1 MGRPT
6 MDSFPDAAV
15 LATALGC
22 GLVGG
27 VFFAFSTFVMDGLA
41 ELAPAQGIAAMQSIN
56 RTAIS
61 PLFMLALFVTAAG
74 CLGLIVWAGVSWGQ
88 PRAPWMLAG
97 GALYLAGTIVVTMAA
112 NVPRNDRLAK
122 LDPHGVDAAERWA
135 TYVSEW
141 TTWNHV
147 RTAAGL
153 GAAALLM
160 IALVVGSEA
169 S

>member
-1 MGRPT
+1 MSTSGQ
-6 MDSFPDAAV
+6 AAV
-15 LATALGC
+15 VATALGC

-41 ELAPAQGIAAMQSIN
+41 ELQPAQGIAAMQSIN

-61 PLFMLALFVTAAG
+61 PPFMLALFGTAAA
-74 CLGLIVWAGVSWGQ
+74 CLALIVWAGISWGQ
-88 PRAPWMLAG
+88 PHAPWMLAG
-97 GALYLAGTIVVTMAA
+97 GALYLVGTIVVTMAA

-122 LDPHGVDAAERWA
+122 LDPHGVDAVNRWA

-160 IALVVGSEA
+160 IALLAGSEA